1 MNILSQTQEKVR
13 TSAITP
19 LEATPS
25 VIEDCYRALFESAPN
40 GALVADPES
49 RYLDANSA
57 ICRMLGYTRD
67 EILGLHLSDIVV
79 HKLPQNGGALDRI
92 KSHSSNEVEWR
103 FRRKNGSLFSGKV
116 SLTITPDGY
125 QLAVV
130 RDITEQKK
138 ADELLAES
146 EARYR
151 DLVENAIDII
161 YTQDLRG
168 NYISVNSAVERIT
181 GYTIE
186 EALAMNLA
194 DAIAP
199 EYLEKAIQMIA
210 AKLAGQEVTAYD
222 LELLAKDGRRVAVEI
237 NTRVI
242 YENGAPVAIQGI
254 ARDITERK
262 KAEDKAIAERNL
274 LNTVIDNL
282 PDRIFVKDLKSR
294 VIMNNVA
301 HRQHLGVTRVEEVL
315 GKTDFDFFPPEIAAP
330 YIADEERII
339 RTGEPLI
346 NREQPAV
353 DRSGKHLWSLT
364 TKVPLRDRDGTI
376 TGIVGINRDITEAKH
391 AADALRDSDEKFHQL
406 ADNITDAFWIRS
418 PDMSKVHYISP
429 AFEQIWGR
437 TVESM
442 YADPQ
447 LWAELIFPE
456 DRERVVAA
464 FAGLTGSRTGL
475 DIEYR
480 IVRPDGGIRW
490 VRVRGFQVRDE
501 AGELIRHVGV
511 VTDMTERKA
520 LEAEMERL
528 RIEHTVVLNSLGEGV
543 HWIDAGGTIKYENPA
558 AAKMLGYEVAELIGM
573 PAHSTMHH
581 TRADGTAYPKG
592 ECGIYATLRDGVVR
606 RVTDEVFW
614 RKDGT
619 SFAVEYICTPVFDQ
633 GGHSLGTVVV
643 FTDITDRKTAE
654 VLLNENKQ
662 RLRLAT
668 ESARLGIWDWDVAA
682 NKLVWDAK
690 MHGIY
695 GVREADFGGVY
706 DAWQKCIHPD
716 DREGVNVKIAAAI
729 SGPMDFHAEFRI
741 VRPNGEVRHIESH
754 ALVRRS
760 DDGAAVRLIGVNCDI
775 TGRMDLEDQLRQS
788 QKMEAVG
795 QLAGGIAHDFNNL
808 LTAINGYS
816 ALTLRK
822 MNEGDPLR
830 DNIQEIKNA
839 GERAAALTDQ
849 LLTFSR
855 KQVLQPAALN
865 LNTAIS
871 GLENM
876 LGRIIRES
884 IEVRT
889 ILDPGLG
896 NIKADPGQI
905 EQVIMNLAVNARDA
919 MPAGGILT
927 IETKNVFLDEDYAV
941 QHINIAR
948 GPYVRM
954 TVTDNGEGMDERTRQ
969 RIFEP
974 FFTTKAQGKGTGL
987 GLSTVHGIVQQAG
1000 GHIMVYSEPGHG
1012 TTFKIY
1018 LPRIDDAVEAPKWT
1032 GDGHED
1038 YTGTETILLVEDEE
1052 IVRNLVGVILADS
1065 GYTVLEADSGKS
1077 ALSICESY
1085 AGPIHILLTD
1095 VIMPG
1100 MGGSELKDHVTGLR
1114 PEIRVL
1120 FMSGYTDDAITHG
1133 GVLDSDVAF
1142 IEKPFTPESLS
1153 RKIRDVILA

>member
-1 MNILSQTQEKVR
+1 MNIASETQKEVR
-13 TSAITP
+13 TSEIGLSA
-19 LEATPS
+19 AAPS
-25 VIEDCYRALFESAPN
+25 VIEDCYRTLFEQAPEGILIATEQGN
-40 GALVADPES
+40 
-49 RYLDANSA
+49 YIDANSA
-57 ICRMLGYTRD
+57 ICRLLGYTRD
-67 EILGLHLSDIVV
+67 EIVGLHTSDIVA
-79 HKLPQNGGALDRI
+79 HMEFPQKGRSQPGSDLG
-92 KSHSSNEVEWR
+92 WR
-103 FRRKNGSLFSGKV
+103 FRLKDGSLFSGRV
-116 SLTITPDGY
+116 TTTITPDGN
-125 QLAVV
+125 LFAVV
-130 RDITEQKK
+130 RDATGQTK

-146 EARYR
+146 EKRYR

-181 GYTIE
+181 GYTVE

-199 EYLEKAIQMIA
+199 EYLEKATKMMA
-210 AKLAGQEVTAYD
+210 AKLAGQNVTAYD
-222 LELLAKDGRRVAVEI
+222 LEIIAKNGHRVAVEI

-242 YENGAPVAIQGI
+242 YENGAPIAIQGI

-301 HRQHLGVTRVEEVL
+301 HRRHLGVTKVEEVL
-315 GKTDFDFFPPEIAAP
+315 GKTDFDFFPPEIAGSF
-330 YIADEERII
+330 IADEERII

-353 DRSGKHLWSLT
+353 DRSGNHLWSLT

-442 YADPQ
+442 YANPQ
-447 LWAELIFPE
+447 VWIELIFPE
-456 DRERVVAA
+456 DRERVAAA
-464 FAGLTGSRTGL
+464 FAGLTGSRIGL

-480 IVRPDGGIRW
+480 IVRPDGEIRW

-501 AGELIRHVGV
+501 ADRLIRHVGI
-511 VTDMTERKA
+511 VTDISERKT

-528 RIEHTVVLNSLGEGV
+528 RMEHTVVLNSLGEGV
-543 HWIDAGGTIKYENPA
+543 HWIDAGGQIKYENPA
-558 AAKMLGYEVAELIGM
+558 AAKMLGYGIAELIGM

-581 TRADGTAYPKG
+581 TRADGTAYPVD
-592 ECGIYATLRDGVVR
+592 ECRIYATLQDGVAR

-614 RKDGT
+614 RKDGS
-619 SFAVEYICTPVFDQ
+619 SFAVEYVCTPVFDRE
-633 GGHSLGTVVV
+633 GRSLGCVVV
-643 FTDITDRKTAE
+643 FADITDRKMAE
-654 VLLNENKQ
+654 VLLNESKQ

-668 ESARLGIWDWDVAA
+668 ESARLGIWDWDVVSDT
-682 NKLVWDAK
+682 LVWDAQ
-690 MHGIY
+690 MYGIY
-695 GVREADFGGVY
+695 GVSEGSFGGAY
-706 DAWQKCIHPD
+706 DAWQRCIHPD
-716 DREGVNVKIAAAI
+716 DRAEIDAKIAAAI
-729 SGPMDFHAEFRI
+729 AGPRDFHAEFRI
-741 VRPNGEVRHIESH
+741 FTPDGEVRHIESH

-855 KQVLQPAALN
+855 KQVLQPAALS

-884 IEVRT
+884 VTVRT
-889 ILDPGLG
+889 VLDPELG

-919 MPAGGILT
+919 MPAGGTLT

-948 GPYVRM
+948 GSYVRM

-974 FFTTKAQGKGTGL
+974 FFTTKEQGKGTGL

-1018 LPRIDDAVEAPKWT
+1018 LPRIDEVVQTPNRT
-1032 GDGHED
+1032 GDADGNFA
-1038 YTGTETILLVEDEE
+1038 GTETILLVEDEE

-1065 GYTVLEADSGKS
+1065 GYTILVADSGKS

-1100 MGGSELKDHVTGLR
+1100 MGGSELRDRVTGLR
-1114 PEIRVL
+1114 PEIKVL

-1133 GVLDSDVAF
+1133 GVLDSDAAF
-1142 IEKPFTPESLS
+1142 IEKPFTPDSLS
-1153 RKIRDVILA
+1153 RKIRDVILS